1 LGGKLTKF
9 GEDNQKKSLPGFY
22 CRGSSPIRIISVGE
36 TQLNGAKTLLKGSYL
51 GVVKKGTIL

>member
-1 LGGKLTKF
+1 MTKF
-9 GEDNQKKSLPGFY
+9 GENNQKKSLPGFY